1 MKTSFLD
8 KVAGMASTAIC
19 AVKKNS
25 PTILVIT
32 GVVAGVGAAVGIG
45 IASTKLS
52 PIVEE
57 AKESLDVIHK
67 CAEDPEHKEDYAE
80 QDIRRDTTIVY
91 ARATKE
97 VVKLYS
103 IPVSLGVLSLVSFLA
118 SYGILKKR
126 NAAVTAAYVALDE
139 GYKKYRARIIN
150 RFGEDVERRIRYGLK
165 VEEIEEEIID
175 ENGEKKVVKKTVEVP
190 DDSDPSVVVT
200 DEGVFTIDGSLDPSP
215 YARYF
220 DAASEYWEKDAEYN
234 LKLLRDTEDYFNK
247 ALRYKRYIFL
257 NEVYDKLGIQRSR
270 AGQSMGWVY
279 NPKLEGLKQIDFGIY
294 NIYKPENRDF
304 VNGYTRV
311 VLLDFKGLRPI
322 IDEVFNT
329 DGTDR
334 FDDRAPASNTIP
346 VDC

>member
-1 MKTSFLD
+1 MKTSFLN
-8 KVAGMASTAIC
+8 KVTGMASTAIC

-25 PTILVIT
+25 PTLLIIG
-32 GVVAGVGAAVGIG
+32 GVVTAIGSGVGLVVAT
-45 IASTKLS
+45 TKLS
-52 PIVEE
+52 PVVEE
-57 AKESLDVIHK
+57 AKQNLDAIHK
-67 CAEDPEHKEDYAE
+67 CAESPEHKEDYTE
-80 QDIRRDTTIVY
+80 RDIKHDTTIVY
-91 ARATKE
+91 AKAAKE

-103 IPVSLGVLSLVSFLA
+103 IPVSLGVLSLVSFLS

-139 GYKKYRARIIN
+139 GYKQYKARIIS

-175 ENGEKKVVKKTVEVP
+175 ENGEKKTVKKTLEVP

-200 DEGVFTIDGSLDPSP
+200 DEGVFTVDGSPDPSP

-220 DAASEYWEKDAEYN
+220 DASSEYWEKDAEYN

-247 ALRYKRYIFL
+247 ALRYRHYIFL
-257 NEVYDKLGIQRSR
+257 NEVYDRLGIQRSR
-270 AGQSMGWVY
+270 AGQGVGWVY
-279 NPKLEGLKQIDFGIY
+279 NPELEGLKQIDFGIY

-304 VNGYTRV
+304 INGYTRV

-322 IDEVFNT
+322 IDEVFDT
-329 DGTDR
+329 DGNDR
-334 FDDRAPASNTIP
+334 FEDCRPASNKIP
-346 VDC
+346 VDD

>member
-25 PTILVIT
+25 PTLLVIT

-67 CAEDPEHKEDYAE
+67 CAEDPEHKEDYTE
-80 QDIRRDTTIVY
+80 QDIKRDTTIVY

-200 DEGVFTIDGSLDPSP
+200 DEGVFTVEGDTTPSI

-220 DAASEYWEKDAEYN
+220 DASSEYYENDPEYN
-234 LKLLRDTEDYFNK
+234 KKLILDTEEYFN
-247 ALRYKRYIFL
+247 RVFPFKRYFFL
-257 NEVYDKLGIQRSR
+257 NEIYTKLGLKTSR
-270 AGQSMGWVY
+270 EGQTMGFKY
-279 NPKLEGLKQIDFGIY
+279 DPNGGDHQINFGVFD
-294 NIYKPENRDF
+294 IYKPDNRDF
-304 VNGYTRV
+304 VNGHTPV
-311 VLLDFKGLRPI
+311 ILLDFPGVRPI
-322 IDEVFNT
+322 IDEVFPPKGAKYVD
-329 DGTDR
+329 DGTVQFR
-334 FDDRAPASNTIP
+334 TPLTR
-346 VDC
+346 